1 MLNTEAQ
8 GRPQAKIRYA
18 LQPVPP
24 KARTGDG
31 SQGPYAAHV
40 QVQSASLR
48 SIAEQ
53 MVREGSKFSEAEIL
67 AMMTQMMDAIAYR
80 LTNGETV
87 NLGSMLRLR
96 PAIRG
101 TFESAEAPFDPR
113 QHEVIVSANIGRRL
127 RKIIQQTTTEQVSPV
142 KTPEL
147 TQVLPFEDQSAE
159 GDVFSFMVRGNRLV
173 KHPANIKVSW
183 FIQVANEKTAISPIL
198 CDDHKAVFSVNRSL
212 LAQAETFQVG
222 LQLDKGKA
230 TSIVLSK
237 PIALRAT
244 C

>member
-1 MLNTEAQ
+1 MLNSDAQ
-8 GRPQAKIRYA
+8 GRPQAKIRYS

-40 QVQSASLR
+40 KVQTASLR

-53 MVREGSKFSEAEIL
+53 MVREGSKFSEAEII
-67 AMMTQMMDAIAYR
+67 AMMTQMMDTIAYR

-101 TFESAEAPFDPR
+101 TFESKDSPFDPR
-113 QHEVIVSANIGRRL
+113 QHEVIISANIGRKL
-127 RKIIQQTTTEQVSPV
+127 RKIIQQTTAEQVTPANSP
-142 KTPEL
+142 EF
-147 TQVLPFEDQSAE
+147 TQILPFEEASAE
-159 GDVFSFMVRGNRLV
+159 HNVLSFMVRGNHLV
-173 KHPANIKVSW
+173 KHPVGVTVTW
-183 FIQVANEKTAISPIL
+183 FIKIADQTIDITPIL
-198 CDDHKAVFSVNRSL
+198 SDDHKAVFSLNRANL
-212 LAQAETFQVG
+212 PQANTFHVG
-222 LQLDKGKA
+222 LRIHKGN
-230 TSIVLSK
+230 TTTTLLSK
-237 PIALRAT
+237 PVE

>member
-1 MLNTEAQ
+1 MIMDTKEE
-8 GRPQAKIRYA
+8 AKIRYT
-18 LQPVPP
+18 LLPVPP
-24 KARTGDG
+24 KARKVEAQTT
-31 SQGPYAAHV
+31 PYAARV
-40 QVQSASLR
+40 VMKTASLR

-147 TQVLPFEDQSAE
+147 TQVLPFEEQAAE
-159 GDVFSFMVRGNRLV
+159 EDVFSFMVRGNRLV
-173 KHPANIKVSW
+173 KHPTNIKVSW

-212 LAQAETFQVG
+212 LAQAEAFQVG
-222 LQLDKGKA
+222 LQLDKGKT

-237 PIALRAT
+237 PIALRT
-244 C
+244 S